1 VRRVFVIAVLF
12 FAVSHSLLAQTWPV
26 PNICKEKKLP
36 TFEQYPAEP
45 AYEGKLGHAILAT
58 RLDRK
63 YQTRIREVVSSG
75 ANFAGHF
82 AIASWGCGM
91 DCVDFVMIDVKSG
104 AVFDPLAYEIGYHFP
119 RLEYFTNPEDQYYGG
134 LDWWCYYPDLIS
146 YRLDSRL
153 LIIEGCLLD
162 GKQCGRTY
170 FVEARGRLRQV
181 RFDPDL
187 LSNGKVA
194 PF

>member
-1 VRRVFVIAVLF
+1 MKRGFVIAILF
-12 FAVSHSLLAQTWPV
+12 FAVGHSLLAQTV
-26 PNICKEKKLP
+26 PNVCKEKKLP

-45 AYEGKLGHAILAT
+45 AYEGKESIPILAT

-63 YQTRIREVVSSG
+63 YRTTIRNAASG
-75 ANFAGHF
+75 GGDFAGHF
-82 AIASWGCGM
+82 AIAIWGCGTG
-91 DCVDFVMIDVKSG
+91 CKDFVMIDVKSG
-104 AVFDPLAYEIGYHFP
+104 ALFDPLAYQIIYHTP
-119 RLEYFTNPEDQYYGG
+119 RVEYYPRRGDQYDD
-134 LDWWCYYPDLIS
+134 LDWWCYSYPIL
-146 YRLDSRL
+146 YRVESRL
-153 LIIEGCLLD
+153 LIIEGCVLG

-170 FVEARGRLRQV
+170 FVEANGQLRQV

>member
-1 VRRVFVIAVLF
+1 MKRVFVIAVLF
-12 FAVSHSLLAQTWPV
+12 FAVGHSLLAQTV
-26 PNICKEKKLP
+26 PNICKGKKLP

-45 AYEGKLGHAILAT
+45 AYEGKTSLPILAS

-63 YQTRIREVVSSG
+63 YRTRIREVASGG

-82 AIASWGCGM
+82 AIAIWGCGTG
-91 DCVDFVMIDVKSG
+91 CQEFVMIDVKSG
-104 AVFDPLAYEIGYHFP
+104 AVFDPLAYEIGYHYP
-119 RLEYFTNPEDQYYGG
+119 RLEDYPRRGDQYDD
-134 LDWWCYYPDLIS
+134 LDWWCYSDVIS

-181 RFDPDL
+181 GFDPDL

>member
-1 VRRVFVIAVLF
+1 MKRGFVIAVLF
-12 FAVSHSLLAQTWPV
+12 FAVGHSLLAQTA
-26 PNICKEKKLP
+26 PNVCKEKKLP

-45 AYEGKLGHAILAT
+45 AYEGKSRHPILAT

-63 YQTRIREVVSSG
+63 YQTRIRDAASG
-75 ANFAGHF
+75 GADFAGHF
-82 AIASWGCGM
+82 ALAIWGCGTG
-91 DCVDFVMIDVKSG
+91 CVEFVMIDVKSG
-104 AVFDPLAYEIGYHFP
+104 AVFDPLAYQIGYHYP
-119 RLEYFTNPEDQYYGG
+119 RLEDFPRRGDEYGD
-134 LDWWCYYPDLIS
+134 LDWWCYSYPIL
-146 YRLDSRL
+146 YRVESRL

-170 FVEARGRLRQV
+170 FVEASGRLRPV